1 MAYKISDGQVILDSK
16 MMPRAEFQQ
25 PTRKCNDVKVG
36 FQKHLDE
43 PSSLIEVA
51 QKTLIFATP
60 KLWNKNYAL
69 QRLCV
74 YYILPEVKN
83 IEKSFFGNSYFLVLF
98 LVLYFIWVE
107 RFGDCLLNGT
117 LLERFG
123 DNRINLPIIILHS
136 DIRV

>member
-60 KLWNKNYAL
+60 KLWNTNYAL

-83 IEKSFFGNSYFLVLF
+83 IEKLFFGISYFLVLF
-98 LVLYFIWVE
+98 LAGRRRSSVGSFVTCCSSWSWMK
-107 RFGDCLLNGT
+107 FCS
-117 LLERFG
+117 
-123 DNRINLPIIILHS
+123 S
-136 DIRV
+136 DRLSI